1 MPNDSVPAAATGL
14 PASRR
19 GFLRGLTTLPLIG
32 GGVTLIGAPIASA
45 EPVTQDLLDSY
56 DAWLLYERCKLKAE
70 MHGGGAYWSG
80 VHVTEDALMKALS
93 VIPIDNGGFHTH
105 FGRPPYDAPST
116 RAAVVLSAAGVDWRE
131 DGR

>member
-1 MPNDSVPAAATGL
+1 MPNDPVPAATPGL

-19 GFLRGLTTLPLIG
+19 GFLRGLTRLPLIG
-32 GGVTLIGAPIASA
+32 GGVTLIGLPTAAA
-45 EPVTQDLLDSY
+45 EPVTRELLDSY

-70 MHGGGAYWSG
+70 IYGNGRYWDGLRISQEKLEEAFG
-80 VHVTEDALMKALS
+80 H
-93 VIPIDNGGFHTH
+93 IPIDNGGFRTH
-105 FGRPPYDAPST
+105 FCPPPYDAPST